1 MRRKKAKIIAVS
13 LCLTFLLSSCEKE
26 AGEQKIVVGAKDF
39 TENKILGELYALA
52 LEDAGFEVERKFG
65 ISDLDI
71 HEELRE
77 GRIDVYPEY
86 TETALLWR
94 LGEEPSTDF
103 DKVYQTIKNG
113 YERLYHLEVLEYSN
127 VNYQKGIG
135 IRTETAVEYGI
146 WTISQLQANAD
157 QFVFGMTPEWIEQQE
172 ELASLEQVYGNFEFQ
187 EIKNI
192 ESDRRYEELQDQ
204 EVDCIPVYA
213 ADTQL
218 KEEEFTL
225 LEDDQNFWIPNFI
238 FPVMQ
243 SDLAKEEQDAVDAIN
258 EISSMLK
265 QEEIIILNEGAD
277 GDEEG
282 YKNVAQT
289 YYYYKKK

>member
-1 MRRKKAKIIAVS
+1 MEIGRR
-13 LCLTFLLSSCEKE
+13 
-26 AGEQKIVVGAKDF
+26 
-39 TENKILGELYALA
+39 
-52 LEDAGFEVERKFG
+52 
-65 ISDLDI
+65 
-71 HEELRE
+71 
-77 GRIDVYPEY
+77 
-86 TETALLWR
+86 
-94 LGEEPSTDF
+94 PSTDF